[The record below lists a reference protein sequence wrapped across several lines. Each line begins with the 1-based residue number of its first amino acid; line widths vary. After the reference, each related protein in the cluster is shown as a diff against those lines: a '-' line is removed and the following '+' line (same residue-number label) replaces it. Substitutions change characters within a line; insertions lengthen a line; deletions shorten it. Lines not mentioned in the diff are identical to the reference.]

1 MHNNSQSR
9 EDQVRSS
16 QGSRNG
22 KPPIIAQETDLIIST
37 QNKYSADQHA
47 GMYDASPKLQSRE
60 LTPSKMTKMAKSVG
74 SEVTAPKM
82 HGATK
87 VTVDANQ
94 LQARKSLANS
104 YEQNGPGDSRA
115 ATSQKNYLNTLKA
128 VPTQSITNEQEMQF
142 MKAGIPDSDLAEVT
156 NENDL

>member
-1 MHNNSQSR
+1 
-9 EDQVRSS
+9 
-16 QGSRNG
+16 
-22 KPPIIAQETDLIIST
+22 
-37 QNKYSADQHA
+37 
-47 GMYDASPKLQSRE
+47 
-60 LTPSKMTKMAKSVG
+60 MAKSVG